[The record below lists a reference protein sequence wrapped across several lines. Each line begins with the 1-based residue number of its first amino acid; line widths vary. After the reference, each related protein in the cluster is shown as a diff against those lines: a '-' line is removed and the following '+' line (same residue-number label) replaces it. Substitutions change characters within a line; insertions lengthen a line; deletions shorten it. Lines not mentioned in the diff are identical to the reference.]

1 MEPPVSTKQRKPDYY
16 YNTIKRLAKYNED
29 TKRIAYLQKELS
41 SMGVNTT
48 VTYSDM
54 PHGSGTSDSTGDL
67 SSKMADKNI
76 ELLQLQKDV
85 ELIDYAVGMLSQPKQ
100 LIIKVRFMTEY
111 GQDKGARITLR
122 SNARKYKWRMMSQG
136 IYERLRDEAVGE
148 LAQILG
154 ENKTISM

>member
-1 MEPPVSTKQRKPDYY
+1 MEVKHKRPDYY
-16 YNTIKRLAKYNED
+16 YSVIHRLAKYKQNCD
-29 TKRIAYLQKELS
+29 RIAYLQKELGM
-41 SMGVNTT
+41 MGVKTT

-67 SSKMADKNI
+67 SSKIADKNSEI
-76 ELLQLQKDV
+76 LQLQKDV
-85 ELIDYAVGMLSQPKQ
+85 ELIDYAVSMLSAPKQ

-136 IYERLRDEAVGE
+136 IYERLRDEAVAE
-148 LAQILG
+148 MAQILG
-154 ENKTISM
+154 EMKGE

>member
-16 YNTIKRLAKYNED
+16 YNIIKRLAKYNED

-41 SMGVNTT
+41 SMGVKTT

-54 PHGSGTSDSTGDL
+54 PHGSGTSDSTGD
-67 SSKMADKNI
+67 MAVRVGDRQT

-85 ELIDYAVGMLSQPKQ
+85 ELIDYAVSMLSAPKQ
-100 LIIKVRFMTEY
+100 LIMKVRFMTEY

-122 SNARKYKWRMMSQG
+122 ASARKFNWRMMSQAP
-136 IYERLRDEAVGE
+136 YERLRDEAVAE

-154 ENKTISM
+154 EV